1 MVTEALFN
9 IDVSILFGVKNI
21 RTPFLDAF
29 FSMITHLGDG
39 GWLWIILGGILL
51 CFKEHRKTGFIL
63 LFTLAAGFLIGN
75 LVLKNLIHRA
85 RPFELF
91 PHIKPIINLPTDP
104 SFPSGHTLAS
114 FETAWI
120 LFWNNKK
127 WGIFTFILATFIAFS
142 RIYLQVHYLTDV
154 LGGFVLAFIIAKG
167 INYFVEERK
176 ENYYGNQSKQL

>member
-1 MVTEALFN
+1 M
-9 IDVSILFGVKNI
+9 
-21 RTPFLDAF
+21 
-29 FSMITHLGDG
+29 
-39 GWLWIILGGILL
+39 
-51 CFKEHRKTGFIL
+51 
-63 LFTLAAGFLIGN
+63 
-75 LVLKNLIHRA
+75 
-85 RPFELF
+85 
-91 PHIKPIINLPTDP
+91 
-104 SFPSGHTLAS
+104 SGYTLAS